1 MVELIQVELKIFFS
15 FRNRLDNK
23 NKITVEV
30 PDNATVEKVLEKVSE
45 KFPDFEG
52 EVFEGPGKIR
62 RFIQLRLNQRS
73 VNQLNGLQTPLEEG
87 DKIQIL
93 PKLGGG

>member
-1 MVELIQVELKIFFS
+1 MIRVELKIFFS
-15 FRNRLDNK
+15 FGNKLNNK

-30 PDNATVEKVLEKVSE
+30 PDSATVGKVLEKASE

-52 EVFEGPGKIR
+52 EVFEEPGKIK

-73 VNQLNGLQTPLEEG
+73 INQLDGLQTPLKEG
-87 DKIQIL
+87 DMIQIL